1 MKEYIIEDVAYLQEL
16 ETIQKG
22 ITFFGSARLAQDNE
36 YCILASKLAQKL
48 ADLGY
53 SIISG
58 GGAGIMQAAN
68 YGAMQSQASHLKS
81 FGFNIH
87 LPFEQKAND
96 FLEYN
101 ITFKSL
107 AIRKMALIQK
117 SLAFVIFPGGFGT
130 LDEFFEILTLKQL
143 SFKKNVPIILV
154 GQKFWQSLDEFIKTS
169 LLGLGT
175 ISKND
180 ELKYSISDD
189 LDEIIRM
196 IKENDENSSC
206 HERGRR

>member
-1 MKEYIIEDVAYLQEL
+1 MKEYIIEDISYLKEL
-16 ETIQKG
+16 EKIQKG
-22 ITFFGSARLAQDNE
+22 VTFFGSARLKEDNE
-36 YCILASKLAQKL
+36 YCILASNLAKKLAN
-48 ADLGY
+48 DGY

-58 GGAGIMQAAN
+58 GGGGIMQAAN
-68 YGAMQSQASHLKS
+68 YGAMQSKTSHLKS

-143 SFKKNVPIILV
+143 SFKKDVPIILV
-154 GQKFWQSLDEFIKTS
+154 GRKFWHTLDEFIKTS
-169 LLGLGT
+169 LLELGT

-196 IKENDENSSC
+196 IKEKDENSC
-206 HERGRR
+206 RNEWGCR

>member
-16 ETIQKG
+16 EKIQKG

-143 SFKKNVPIILV
+143 SFKKM
-154 GQKFWQSLDEFIKTS
+154 F
-169 LLGLGT
+169 LLF
-175 ISKND
+175 
-180 ELKYSISDD
+180 
-189 LDEIIRM
+189 
-196 IKENDENSSC
+196 
-206 HERGRR
+206 

>member
-1 MKEYIIEDVAYLQEL
+1 MKEIIEDVRYLDEL
-16 ETIQKG
+16 KNLSKA

-36 YCILASKLAQKL
+36 YSILASKLAQEL
-48 ADLGY
+48 ANLGY
-53 SIISG
+53 CIVSG

-68 YGAMQSQASHLKS
+68 YGAMQSNNSHLKS
-81 FGFNIH
+81 IGFNIH
-87 LPFEQKAND
+87 LPFEQKANE

-117 SLAFVIFPGGFGT
+117 SFAFVIFPGGFGT

-143 SFKKNVPIILV
+143 EFKKGVPIILV
-154 GQKFWQSLDEFIKTS
+154 GQKFWQPLDKFIKTS
-169 LLGLGT
+169 LLELNV
-175 ISKND
+175 ISKDD

-189 LDEIIRM
+189 LSEIIKI
-196 IKENDENSSC
+196 IKDNDENSC
-206 HERGRR
+206 CNERGCR

>member
-1 MKEYIIEDVAYLQEL
+1 MKEYIIEDISYLKEL
-16 ETIQKG
+16 EKIQKG
-22 ITFFGSARLAQDNE
+22 VTFFGSARLKEDNE
-36 YCILASKLAQKL
+36 YCILASNLAKKLAN
-48 ADLGY
+48 DGY

-58 GGAGIMQAAN
+58 GGGGIMQAAN
-68 YGAMQSQASHLKS
+68 YGAIQSKTSHLKS

-143 SFKKNVPIILV
+143 SFKKDVPIILV
-154 GQKFWQSLDEFIKTS
+154 GRKFWHTLDEFIKTS
-169 LLGLGT
+169 LLELGT

-196 IKENDENSSC
+196 IKEKDENSC
-206 HERGRR
+206 RNEWGCR

>member
-1 MKEYIIEDVAYLQEL
+1 MKECIVEDVAYLKEL
-16 ETIQKG
+16 EKIQKG
-22 ITFFGSARLAQDNE
+22 ITFFGSARLKEDNE

-58 GGAGIMQAAN
+58 GGGGIMQAAN
-68 YGAMQSQASHLKS
+68 YGAMQSQTSHLKS

-101 ITFKSL
+101 VTFKSL

-143 SFKKNVPIILV
+143 SFKKDVPIILV
-154 GQKFWQSLDEFIKTS
+154 GQKFWQPLDEFIKTS

-196 IKENDENSSC
+196 IKEKDENSC
-206 HERGRR
+206 CNEWGCR

>member
-1 MKEYIIEDVAYLQEL
+1 MKKCIIEDVVQLQAL
-16 ETIQKG
+16 DKIQNAV
-22 ITFFGSARLAQDNE
+22 TFFGSARLKEENE
-36 YCILASKLAQKL
+36 YCILASNLATKL
-48 ADLGY
+48 ADKGY

-58 GGAGIMQAAN
+58 GGGGIMQAAN
-68 YGAMQSQASHLKS
+68 YGAMQSNAEHLKS

-130 LDEFFEILTLKQL
+130 LDELFEILTLKQL
-143 SFKKNVPIILV
+143 SFKKDVPIILV
-154 GQKFWQSLDEFIKTS
+154 GQKFWQPLDEFIKTS

-196 IKENDENSSC
+196 IKEKDENSC
-206 HERGRR
+206 CNEWGCG

>member
-1 MKEYIIEDVAYLQEL
+1 MKECIIEDIAYLQEL
-16 ETIQKG
+16 EKIQKG
-22 ITFFGSARLAQDNE
+22 ITFFGSARLKEDNE
-36 YCILASKLAQKL
+36 YCILASNLAKRL
-48 ADLGY
+48 TDEGY

-58 GGAGIMQAAN
+58 GGGGIMQAAN
-68 YGAMQSQASHLKS
+68 YGAMQSKALHLKS

-143 SFKKNVPIILV
+143 NFKKDVPIILV
-154 GQKFWQSLDEFIKTS
+154 GQKFWHTLDKFIKTS
-169 LLGLGT
+169 LLELKT

-196 IKENDENSSC
+196 IKDNDENSC
-206 HERGRR
+206 CDEWGCR

>member
-1 MKEYIIEDVAYLQEL
+1 MKKCIIEDVAQLQAL
-16 ETIQKG
+16 DKIQNAV
-22 ITFFGSARLAQDNE
+22 TFFGSARLKEENE
-36 YCILASKLAQKL
+36 YCILASNLATKL
-48 ADLGY
+48 ADKGY

-58 GGAGIMQAAN
+58 GGGGIMQAAN
-68 YGAMQSQASHLKS
+68 YGAMQSNAEHLKS

-130 LDEFFEILTLKQL
+130 LDELFEILTLKQL
-143 SFKKNVPIILV
+143 SFKKDVPIILV
-154 GQKFWQSLDEFIKTS
+154 GQKFWQPLDEFIKTS

-196 IKENDENSSC
+196 IKEKDENSC
-206 HERGRR
+206 CNEWGCG